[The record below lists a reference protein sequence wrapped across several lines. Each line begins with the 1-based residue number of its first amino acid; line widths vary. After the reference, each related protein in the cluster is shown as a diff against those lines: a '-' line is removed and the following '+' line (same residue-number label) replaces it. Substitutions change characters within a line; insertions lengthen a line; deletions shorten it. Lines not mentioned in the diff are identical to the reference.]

1 VDGGPPNVANFVPC
15 AGVTTFFTGI
25 GSGARDG
32 VTRNPDHHDA
42 PESRTWGVV
51 AAGERG
57 LRDRIRETTD
67 MSHYATTEAAAGVQD
82 GAATDLAAL
91 RTEIDYL
98 DAEILRL
105 VQRRT
110 AVSQA
115 IGNARRAA
123 GGPRVVHGR
132 EMAVLNRYREL
143 GKEGHELAMLLLRL
157 GRGQLG
163 H

>member
-1 VDGGPPNVANFVPC
+1 MSQHATSDVAPALQDREDGTV
-15 AGVTTFFTGI
+15 
-25 GSGARDG
+25 
-32 VTRNPDHHDA
+32 
-42 PESRTWGVV
+42 
-51 AAGERG
+51 
-57 LRDRIRETTD
+57 
-67 MSHYATTEAAAGVQD
+67 
-82 GAATDLAAL
+82 TDLAAL

-110 AVSQA
+110 AVSKA
-115 IGNARRAA
+115 IGHARRAA

-132 EMAVLNRYREL
+132 EMAVLDRYRAL

-157 GRGQLG
+157 GRGRLG

>member
-1 VDGGPPNVANFVPC
+1 
-15 AGVTTFFTGI
+15 
-25 GSGARDG
+25 
-32 VTRNPDHHDA
+32 
-42 PESRTWGVV
+42 
-51 AAGERG
+51 
-57 LRDRIRETTD
+57 
-67 MSHYATTEAAAGVQD
+67 MSHHVTSDVEPRIQD
-82 GAATDLAAL
+82 GAANDLATL
-91 RTEIDYL
+91 RAEIDYL

-110 AVSQA
+110 AVSQV

-157 GRGQLG
+157 GRGPLG
-163 H
+163 R

>member
-1 VDGGPPNVANFVPC
+1 MSHNA
-15 AGVTTFFTGI
+15 
-25 GSGARDG
+25 
-32 VTRNPDHHDA
+32 
-42 PESRTWGVV
+42 
-51 AAGERG
+51 
-57 LRDRIRETTD
+57 IRE
-67 MSHYATTEAAAGVQD
+67 AAPAVHDRQNDAG
-82 GAATDLAAL
+82 TDLAAL

-123 GGPRVVHGR
+123 GGPRVIHGR
-132 EMAVLNRYREL
+132 EMAVLDRYREL
-143 GKEGHELAMLLLRL
+143 GAEGRELAMLLLRL
-157 GRGQLG
+157 GRGRLG